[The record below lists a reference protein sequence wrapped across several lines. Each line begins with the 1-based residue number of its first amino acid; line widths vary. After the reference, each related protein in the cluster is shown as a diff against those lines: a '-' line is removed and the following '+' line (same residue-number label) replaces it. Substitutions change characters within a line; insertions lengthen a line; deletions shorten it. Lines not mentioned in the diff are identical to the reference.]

1 MKHEYA
7 QFRMI
12 GTPIAEFD
20 NEIQQM
26 FSVANK
32 TFICTLHFD
41 TDSVSDTFNHW
52 ICSLDIVSDTEDIPE
67 RSFVLYPN
75 TLHFEGDDLFVVSIT
90 SELEEI
96 GHDDLQNVFI
106 TIGVPLHE

>member
-1 MKHEYA
+1 MKYNYA

-12 GTPIAEFD
+12 GSAIAEND

-26 FSVANK
+26 FTVEDK

-41 TDSVSDTFNHW
+41 TDTVSDTYNHW

-96 GHDDLQNVFI
+96 GHNDLQNVFI
-106 TIGVPLHE
+106 SIGVPTDE

>member
-1 MKHEYA
+1 MKYNYA

-12 GTPIAEFD
+12 GSQISALD
-20 NEIQQM
+20 NEVQQM
-26 FSVANK
+26 FSVEDK

-41 TDSVSDTFNHW
+41 TDTVSDTYNHW
-52 ICSLDIVSDTEDIPE
+52 ICRLELVSDTEDVPE
-67 RSFVLYPN
+67 RSLVLYPN

-106 TIGVPLHE
+106 SIGVPVDE

>member
-1 MKHEYA
+1 MTYDYA

-12 GTPIAEFD
+12 GSAIAEND

-26 FSVANK
+26 FTVKDK

-41 TDSVSDTFNHW
+41 TDNISDTYNHW
-52 ICSLDIVSDTEDIPE
+52 ICNLDIVSDTEDVPE

-75 TLHFEGDDLFVVSIT
+75 TLHFEGDDLFVVSVT

-106 TIGVPLHE
+106 TIGVPTNE

>member
-1 MKHEYA
+1 MTYNYA

-12 GTPIAEFD
+12 GSAIAADD

-26 FSVANK
+26 FSVEDK

-41 TDSVSDTFNHW
+41 TDTVSDTYNHW

-75 TLHFEGDDLFVVSIT
+75 TLHFEGDDLFVVAIT

-106 TIGVPLHE
+106 SIGVSTDE